1 MRVAAIVLAIV
12 PGLGTGHLVLGR
24 TRRALVWFAAPA
36 ALMTLIWAFFPL
48 LARTI
53 GLRSAVAL
61 AIALGGVLLVAHPK
75 TEAPFL
81 GRVVGLPV
89 AGPLDAARVRP
100 GSTRAPKTVVLAIY
114 AALALASTFALRAM
128 AASAFEVRMVPSMAM
143 APTLAPGDRV
153 AVDRR
158 KRSAPARGDVL
169 LFAHPKTE
177 APFLG
182 RVVGLPGERVEV
194 ARGRV
199 RVDGKPL
206 RVCPVAKDVALVD
219 PPTPLDRGELF
230 VEGDGNA
237 SYLAFVSEAD
247 SDAPARSFE
256 VPAGSVFVLGDHRSR
271 SEDSRE
277 FGPIAIERALG
288 TAAYYAGRTSASDA
302 AGLTFGAK
310 LDHAQPT
317 QMTALHAPAIR
328 GCAVSAPIPPALAA
342 DVRAPR

>member
-61 AIALGGVLLVAHPK
+61 AIALGGVLL
-75 TEAPFL
+75 
-81 GRVVGLPV
+81 V

-328 GCAVSAPIPPALAA
+328 GCAVGAPIPPALAA

>member
-1 MRVAAIVLAIV
+1 MSLRAMRVAAIVLAIV

-61 AIALGGVLLVAHPK
+61 AIALGGVLL
-75 TEAPFL
+75 
-81 GRVVGLPV
+81 V

-328 GCAVSAPIPPALAA
+328 GCAVGAPIPPALAA

>member
-61 AIALGGVLLVAHPK
+61 AIALGGVLL
-75 TEAPFL
+75 
-81 GRVVGLPV
+81 V

>member
-48 LARTI
+48 LARNI

-61 AIALGGVLLVAHPK
+61 AIALGGVLL
-75 TEAPFL
+75 
-81 GRVVGLPV
+81 V

-158 KRSAPARGDVL
+158 KRSSPARGEVL

-182 RVVGLPGERVEV
+182 RVVGLPGERVEITK
-194 ARGRV
+194 GRV

-206 RVCPVAKDVALVD
+206 RACPVAKDVALVD
-219 PPTPLDRGELF
+219 TPTPHDRGEFF
-230 VEGDGNA
+230 VEGDGDA
-237 SYLAFVSEAD
+237 SYLAFVSDAEGG
-247 SDAPARSFE
+247 APARSFE

-277 FGPIAIERALG
+277 FGPIAIERVLG

-328 GCAVSAPIPPALAA
+328 ACAVGLPLPAALAEGGHA
-342 DVRAPR
+342 TK

>member
-61 AIALGGVLLVAHPK
+61 AIALGGVLL
-75 TEAPFL
+75 
-81 GRVVGLPV
+81 V

-288 TAAYYAGRTSASDA
+288 TAAYHAGRTSASDA

-328 GCAVSAPIPPALAA
+328 GCAVGAPIPPALAA